1 MLGKDYM
8 LAIVLVNCDDNLWSD
23 QSLETDPDLPPGWRK
38 ICDSLGTYY
47 WHVSTG
53 TTQWQ
58 HPAHTTCPGG
68 HLEADGEET
77 LQGMDCQAPVAK
89 HLAKN
94 RPIPSPMASL
104 SQRTSLPWQGDDFQH
119 SAEPGSKCFAVRLL
133 GSVEIPEE
141 DLAPGKSSI
150 AVNNCIQ
157 QLSNSKGQGS
167 GENQGEGQDLVMILK
182 KDTMSLVDPLDHSLI
197 HRQPILNIRVWGV
210 GCNNGRDR
218 DFAFVASDKDTCVLK
233 CHVFHCNVPAKGIAK
248 ALHEMCSKIVAER
261 AVASSR
267 LPCATTLEPVST
279 EDLPLQ
285 VDILE
290 AVRQSMQTYKALY
303 IGSLPVPR
311 AMGMDVLNKA
321 IEKLTR
327 GPGREHWMPSLIHVS
342 DTAMRV
348 HPAQVGRG
356 TGGYGRSRH
365 PAATGVG
372 QATPTGDPED
382 EEAAHIWEC
391 QVRYVTFLGVGRDAH
406 TFALI
411 VDTGRCFQCTA
422 FWCEPDAGTI
432 SEAVQAACMVS
443 GSRNPPNSPALWDTC
458 GRRRRQGLGT
468 EEGKA
473 EGLSGMP
480 NPGGRQGREGADP
493 SEPHPTPRHTQPPSD
508 ATLRP
513 RLVVCGPAVVS
524 PCSSTPRPRPVP
536 RVPTGAV
543 PEVPGAAA
551 PAKVKGATGRGWAGP
566 TAAGDAATG
575 AAKASGSSGG
585 AAGPGARRR
594 GLFSLLEAFRLRRT
608 LLHSP

>member
-47 WHVSTG
+47 WHVPTG

-58 HPAHTTCPGG
+58 HPARTAGPAGRP
-68 HLEADGEET
+68 EADGEET
-77 LQGMDCQAPVAK
+77 AQGMDYHAPTAK
-89 HLAKN
+89 HSSKD

-104 SQRTSLPWQGDDFQH
+104 SRRSSLPWHGDDFQ
-119 SAEPGSKCFAVRLL
+119 SAEPGSKCFAVRSL
-133 GSVEIPEE
+133 GWVEIPEE

-167 GENQGEGQDLVMILK
+167 VESQGEGQDLVMILK
-182 KDTMSLVDPLDHSLI
+182 KDTMSLVDPLDRSLI

-261 AVASSR
+261 AVASSG
-267 LPCATTLEPVST
+267 LPRATMLRPIST

-290 AVRQSMQTYKALY
+290 AVRQSIQTYEALY

-311 AMGMDVLNKA
+311 AMGMDVLNEA

-348 HPAQVGRG
+348 HPAQ
-356 TGGYGRSRH
+356 
-365 PAATGVG
+365 
-372 QATPTGDPED
+372 ED
-382 EEAAHIWEC
+382 EDAAHIWEC
-391 QVRYVTFLGVGRDAH
+391 QVRYVTFLGVGHDAH

-411 VDTGRCFQCTA
+411 VDTGRRFQCTA
-422 FWCEPDAGTI
+422 FWCEPNAGSI
-432 SEAVQAACMVS
+432 SEAVQAACMVQYQK
-443 GSRNPPNSPALWDTC
+443 C
-458 GRRRRQGLGT
+458 
-468 EEGKA
+468 
-473 EGLSGMP
+473 
-480 NPGGRQGREGADP
+480 
-493 SEPHPTPRHTQPPSD
+493 
-508 ATLRP
+508 
-513 RLVVCGPAVVS
+513 LV
-524 PCSSTPRPRPVP
+524 
-536 RVPTGAV
+536 
-543 PEVPGAAA
+543 AAA
-551 PAKVKGATGRGWAGP
+551 PGAKARAAAGGAP
-566 TAAGDAATG
+566 AASGDAASG
-575 AAKASGSSGG
+575 AAKASGGSGG
-585 AAGPGARRR
+585 AAGAGVRKR
-594 GLFSLLEAFRLRRT
+594 GLFSFLEVFRLRRA
-608 LLHSP
+608 LLHTP

>member
-47 WHVSTG
+47 WHVPSG

-58 HPAHTTCPGG
+58 HPARTTGPAGRP
-68 HLEADGEET
+68 EADGEET
-77 LQGMDCQAPVAK
+77 PQGMDYHVPVSKHSAK
-89 HLAKN
+89 D

-104 SQRTSLPWQGDDFQH
+104 SRRTSLPWQGDDFQ
-119 SAEPGSKCFAVRLL
+119 STEPGSKCFAVRSL
-133 GSVEIPEE
+133 GWVEIPEE

-167 GENQGEGQDLVMILK
+167 VENQGEGQDLVMILK
-182 KDTMSLVDPLDHSLI
+182 KDTMSLVDPLDRSLI

-210 GCNNGRDR
+210 GCNNGR

-261 AVASSR
+261 AVASSG
-267 LPCATTLEPVST
+267 LPRATMLKPIST

-290 AVRQSMQTYKALY
+290 AVRQSIQTYEALY

-311 AMGMDVLNKA
+311 AMGMDVLNEA

-348 HPAQVGRG
+348 HPAQ
-356 TGGYGRSRH
+356 
-365 PAATGVG
+365 
-372 QATPTGDPED
+372 ED
-382 EEAAHIWEC
+382 EDTAHIWEC
-391 QVRYVTFLGVGRDAH
+391 QVRYVTFLGVGHDAH

-411 VDTGRCFQCTA
+411 VDTGRRFQCTA
-422 FWCEPDAGTI
+422 FWCEPNAGSI
-432 SEAVQAACMVS
+432 SEAVQAACMVQYQK
-443 GSRNPPNSPALWDTC
+443 C
-458 GRRRRQGLGT
+458 
-468 EEGKA
+468 
-473 EGLSGMP
+473 
-480 NPGGRQGREGADP
+480 
-493 SEPHPTPRHTQPPSD
+493 
-508 ATLRP
+508 
-513 RLVVCGPAVVS
+513 LV
-524 PCSSTPRPRPVP
+524 
-536 RVPTGAV
+536 
-543 PEVPGAAA
+543 AAA
-551 PAKVKGATGRGWAGP
+551 PGTKARAAAGS
-566 TAAGDAATG
+566 GDAAGG
-575 AAKASGSSGG
+575 AAKASGGSGG
-585 AAGPGARRR
+585 AAGAGVRKR
-594 GLFSLLEAFRLRRT
+594 GLFSFLEVFRLRRA
-608 LLHSP
+608 LLHTP

>member
-38 ICDSLGTYY
+38 IRDSLGTYY
-47 WHVSTG
+47 WHVPTG

-58 HPAHTTCPGG
+58 HPAHTTGPERGP
-68 HLEADGEET
+68 EADGEEM
-77 LQGMDCQAPVAK
+77 LQGTDCKGPGVKHSAK
-89 HLAKN
+89 D
-94 RPIPSPMASL
+94 RPIASPMASL
-104 SQRTSLPWQGDDFQH
+104 SRRTSLTWHRDDSQP
-119 SAEPGSKCFAVRLL
+119 SAELGSKCFAVRSL
-133 GSVEIPEE
+133 GWVEIPEE

-157 QLSNSKGQGS
+157 QLSNGKGQGS
-167 GENQGEGQDLVMILK
+167 AENRGEGQDLVMILK
-182 KDTMSLVDPLDHSLI
+182 KDTMSLVDPLDHSLV

-248 ALHEMCSKIVAER
+248 ALHEMCSKIVAEQ
-261 AVASSR
+261 AVASNR
-267 LPCATTLEPVST
+267 LPRADTLGPVST

-290 AVRQSMQTYKALY
+290 AVRQSMQTYEALY

-311 AMGMDVLNKA
+311 AMGMDVLNEA

-327 GPGREHWMPSLIHVS
+327 GPGRECWTPSLIRVS

-348 HPAQVGRG
+348 HPAQVGRRTARG
-356 TGGYGRSRH
+356 APAETSSRL
-365 PAATGVG
+365 PPRWDGQPLRDWGVAG
-372 QATPTGDPED
+372 LPGAWPGADGPTGSPPQE

-411 VDTGRCFQCTA
+411 VDTGRRFQCAA

-432 SEAVQAACMVS
+432 SEAVQAACMVQYQKCLVAAAPGAKAKGAKGTTGRDRPGPAAS
-443 GSRNPPNSPALWDTC
+443 GDAAGGAD
-458 GRRRRQGLGT
+458 
-468 EEGKA
+468 KA
-473 EGLSGMP
+473 G
-480 NPGGRQGREGADP
+480 GGRG
-493 SEPHPTPRHTQPPSD
+493 
-508 ATLRP
+508 
-513 RLVVCGPAVVS
+513 
-524 PCSSTPRPRPVP
+524 
-536 RVPTGAV
+536 
-543 PEVPGAAA
+543 GAAA
-551 PAKVKGATGRGWAGP
+551 AT
-566 TAAGDAATG
+566 
-575 AAKASGSSGG
+575 
-585 AAGPGARRR
+585 ARKR
-594 GLFSLLEAFRLRRT
+594 GLFSFLEAFRLRRA

>member
-77 LQGMDCQAPVAK
+77 LQGMDCQAPAAK

-167 GENQGEGQDLVMILK
+167 VENQGEGQDLVMILK

-348 HPAQVGRG
+348 HPAQ
-356 TGGYGRSRH
+356 
-365 PAATGVG
+365 
-372 QATPTGDPED
+372 ED

-443 GSRNPPNSPALWDTC
+443 GSGNPPSSPALWDTC

-493 SEPHPTPRHTQPPSD
+493 SELHPTPRHTQPPSD

-524 PCSSTPRPRPVP
+524 PCSSTPRHALCLASPQVQYQKCL
-536 RVPTGAV
+536 V
-543 PEVPGAAA
+543 AAA

-566 TAAGDAATG
+566 TTATGDAATG

-594 GLFSLLEAFRLRRT
+594 GLFSLLEAFRLRRA

>member
-47 WHVSTG
+47 WHVPTG

-58 HPAHTTCPGG
+58 HPARSTGPGG
-68 HLEADGEET
+68 HTDADGEET
-77 LQGMDCQAPVAK
+77 LQGRRELP
-89 HLAKN
+89 LTT
-94 RPIPSPMASL
+94 PSLCRHSL
-104 SQRTSLPWQGDDFQH
+104 SWHGDEFQH
-119 SAEPGSKCFAVRLL
+119 SAEPGSKCFAVRSL
-133 GSVEIPEE
+133 GWVEIPEE

-167 GENQGEGQDLVMILK
+167 AENQGEGQDLVMILK
-182 KDTMSLVDPLDHSLI
+182 KDTMSLVDPLDRSLI
-197 HRQPILNIRVWGV
+197 HRQPILNIRVWGGAASV
-210 GCNNGRDR
+210 GVSLACSWPCR

-248 ALHEMCSKIVAER
+248 ALHEMCSKVGRRGPGGLPR
-261 AVASSR
+261 AA
-267 LPCATTLEPVST
+267 TLEPISA

-290 AVRQSMQTYKALY
+290 AVRQSMQTYEALY

-311 AMGMDVLNKA
+311 AMGMDVLNEA

-327 GPGREHWMPSLIHVS
+327 RPGRENWTPSLIHVS

-348 HPAQVGRG
+348 HPAQE
-356 TGGYGRSRH
+356 
-365 PAATGVG
+365 P
-372 QATPTGDPED
+372 

-411 VDTGRCFQCTA
+411 VDTGRRFQCAA

-432 SEAVQAACMVS
+432 SEAVQAACMVQYQK
-443 GSRNPPNSPALWDTC
+443 C
-458 GRRRRQGLGT
+458 
-468 EEGKA
+468 
-473 EGLSGMP
+473 
-480 NPGGRQGREGADP
+480 
-493 SEPHPTPRHTQPPSD
+493 
-508 ATLRP
+508 
-513 RLVVCGPAVVS
+513 LV
-524 PCSSTPRPRPVP
+524 
-536 RVPTGAV
+536 
-543 PEVPGAAA
+543 AAA
-551 PAKVKGATGRGWAGP
+551 PGAKAKSVAGRGRAGP
-566 TAAGDAATG
+566 AAAGDAARG
-575 AAKASGSSGG
+575 AAKAGG
-585 AAGPGARRR
+585 GGGGAGPGARKR
-594 GLFSLLEAFRLRRT
+594 GLFSFLEVFRLRRA

>member
-1 MLGKDYM
+1 
-8 LAIVLVNCDDNLWSD
+8 CTDNLWSD

-47 WHVSTG
+47 WHVPTG

-58 HPAHTTCPGG
+58 HPARTTSPGG
-68 HLEADGEET
+68 HTEADGEET
-77 LQGMDCQAPVAK
+77 LQGRHSAK
-89 HLAKN
+89 D

-104 SQRTSLPWQGDDFQH
+104 SRRHSLSWHGDDFQH
-119 SAEPGSKCFAVRLL
+119 SAEPGSKCFAVRSL
-133 GSVEIPEE
+133 GWVEIPEE

-167 GENQGEGQDLVMILK
+167 AENQGEGQDLVMILK
-182 KDTMSLVDPLDHSLI
+182 KDTMSLVDPLDRSLI

-210 GCNNGRDR
+210 GCNNGR

-267 LPCATTLEPVST
+267 LPRAATLEPISA

-290 AVRQSMQTYKALY
+290 AVRQSMQTYEALY

-311 AMGMDVLNKA
+311 AMGMDVLNEA

-327 GPGREHWMPSLIHVS
+327 RPGRENWTPSLIYVS

-348 HPAQVGRG
+348 HPAQE
-356 TGGYGRSRH
+356 
-365 PAATGVG
+365 P
-372 QATPTGDPED
+372 

-391 QVRYVTFLGVGRDAH
+391 QGRGRDAH

-411 VDTGRCFQCTA
+411 VDTGRRFQCAA

-432 SEAVQAACMVS
+432 SEAVQAACMV
-443 GSRNPPNSPALWDTC
+443 
-458 GRRRRQGLGT
+458 
-468 EEGKA
+468 
-473 EGLSGMP
+473 
-480 NPGGRQGREGADP
+480 
-493 SEPHPTPRHTQPPSD
+493 
-508 ATLRP
+508 
-513 RLVVCGPAVVS
+513 
-524 PCSSTPRPRPVP
+524 
-536 RVPTGAV
+536 
-543 PEVPGAAA
+543 
-551 PAKVKGATGRGWAGP
+551 
-566 TAAGDAATG
+566 
-575 AAKASGSSGG
+575 
-585 AAGPGARRR
+585 
-594 GLFSLLEAFRLRRT
+594 
-608 LLHSP
+608 

>member
-23 QSLETDPDLPPGWRK
+23 QNLETDPDLPPGWRK
-38 ICDSLGTYY
+38 IHDSLGTYY
-47 WHVSTG
+47 WHVPTG

-58 HPAHTTCPGG
+58 HPACTTSPGG
-68 HLEADGEET
+68 HGTADGDET
-77 LQGMDCQAPVAK
+77 FQRVDCQTSEAK
-89 HLAKN
+89 YLAKD

-104 SQRTSLPWQGDDFQH
+104 SRRTSLPWHGDDFQH
-119 SAEPGSKCFAVRLL
+119 SMEPGSKCFAVRSL
-133 GSVEIPEE
+133 GWLEIPEE

-167 GENQGEGQDLVMILK
+167 VENRGEGQDLVMILK

-197 HRQPILNIRVWGV
+197 HHQPILNIRVWGV

-261 AVASSR
+261 AVASSGLR
-267 LPCATTLEPVST
+267 RAAMLEPVST
-279 EDLPLQ
+279 DDLPLQ

-290 AVRQSMQTYKALY
+290 AVRQSMQTYEALY

-311 AMGMDVLNKA
+311 AMGMDVLNEA
-321 IEKLTR
+321 IERLTR
-327 GPGREHWMPSLIHVS
+327 GPGREQWTPSLIHVS

-356 TGGYGRSRH
+356 MGGTLLPQGWG
-365 PAATGVG
+365 PGGGVAG
-372 QATPTGDPED
+372 FPGVWPGVDGPTGSSQED
-382 EEAAHIWEC
+382 EDAAHLWEC

-411 VDTGRCFQCTA
+411 VDTGQCFQCAA

-432 SEAVQAACMVS
+432 SEAVQAACMVQYQK
-443 GSRNPPNSPALWDTC
+443 C
-458 GRRRRQGLGT
+458 
-468 EEGKA
+468 
-473 EGLSGMP
+473 
-480 NPGGRQGREGADP
+480 
-493 SEPHPTPRHTQPPSD
+493 
-508 ATLRP
+508 
-513 RLVVCGPAVVS
+513 LV
-524 PCSSTPRPRPVP
+524 
-536 RVPTGAV
+536 
-543 PEVPGAAA
+543 AAA
-551 PAKVKGATGRGWAGP
+551 PGAKARKGRGRAGS
-566 TAAGDAATG
+566 AASGDAAGG
-575 AAKASGSSGG
+575 AAKASGGSAG
-585 AAGPGARRR
+585 AAGPGALKR
-594 GLFSLLEAFRLRRT
+594 GLFAFLEAFRPRRA
-608 LLHSP
+608 LLHTP